1 MKPKLI
7 ILSLIC
13 LLSCIGVEAQ
23 LLDELKKRA
32 KKKGYET
39 REVSLDTSDNA
50 KHRTTSYEDEELVIN
65 SAIDYF
71 TTDVVMKL
79 YHDSDAVVHTQYFDA
94 ETIAM
99 RTEVPGNSEKPLF
112 QDRKGFIYGYDT
124 ETGQYEKRTLASS
137 GMMGFMMA
145 GMIPQ
150 AYKLP
155 PEPYIEAFQALEE
168 KDLALSF
175 LVLEMAFIYKP
186 QHFIDND
193 YYIASKTNCNGSNNC
208 TKFSYNDAEYPGSY
222 ILFDDKKRLME
233 LYINTINPQV
243 KEDDH
248 PTGKFVFSYENVKV
262 TLPEAI
268 EKSLMPGPLG
278 KIIPLEKGLEPWKHN
293 KKDKQKNKN

>member
-7 ILSLIC
+7 LIV
-13 LLSCIGVEAQ
+13 LLLFSGLQTQAQ

-32 KKKGYET
+32 KEKGYET

-50 KHRTTSYEDEELVIN
+50 KYRTTSYEAEELVIN
-65 SAIDYF
+65 SAKDFF
-71 TTDVVMKL
+71 TTDLIMKL

-99 RTEVPGNSEKPLF
+99 RTEVAGNSEKPLF
-112 QDRKGFIYGYDT
+112 QDRKGFIYGYNT
-124 ETGQYEKRTLASS
+124 EIGQYEKRTLASS
-137 GMMGFMMA
+137 GMLGFMMA

-155 PEPYIEAFQALEE
+155 QEPYLEAFQALEE

-175 LVLEMAFIYKP
+175 MVLEMAFIYKP
-186 QHFIDND
+186 HHFKDND
-193 YYIASKTNCNGSNNC
+193 YYTETKTKCNGSDNC

-222 ILFDDKKRLME
+222 ILFDNQERLTE
-233 LYINTINPQV
+233 LYINTINPQI
-243 KEDDH
+243 KEEDH
-248 PTGKFVFSYENVKV
+248 PTGKFVFSYENVNVK
-262 TLPEAI
+262 LPDAV

-278 KIIPLEKGLEPWKHN
+278 KLIPLEKGLEPWKHN